1 MASAALRELQLAV
14 LPAAIG
20 TIGVV
25 YSNIVAMGIMGKVR
39 YAEKSKEVHPYKP
52 WADKSDSAEPHFRA
66 FKACQNCTEW
76 TVYVLPVLWLYALY
90 VPAIP
95 VVGKFLPW
103 STSIL
108 GLAFGHFNTKY
119 VEGYIVSAEGRLKPF
134 YRRTLVMRC
143 LFYGTLAGLASA
155 GAAAFGLF

>member
-1 MASAALRELQLAV
+1 MVLDIKNDELVTKVSDKVPHHRNA
-14 LPAAIG
+14 
-20 TIGVV
+20 THK
-25 YSNIVAMGIMGKVR
+25 GIMGKVR

-108 GLAFGHFNTKY
+108 GLPLHLRQLG
-119 VEGYIVSAEGRLKPF
+119 P
-134 YRRTLVMRC
+134 RRRDRC
-143 LFYGTLAGLASA
+143 GF
-155 GAAAFGLF
+155 AAAVFFGC